1 MSATYEP
8 MIAPFVGPHKVVGRS
23 HTSLWGTVG
32 PNRVVG
38 QPYVFSATPM
48 PWPSIQGRRPNVL
61 RTQHGLHAD
70 DDDHQQDTKTAGGII
85 LGGMA
90 LLAAYVLM
98 K

>member
-1 MSATYEP
+1 MVTYEP
-8 MIAPFVGPHKVVGRS
+8 MEAPFIGPHKIVGRE
-23 HTSLWGTVG
+23 HTSLWGTASPRYVI
-32 PNRVVG
+32 G

-48 PWPSIQGRRPNVL
+48 PWPSIQGRGPNQL
-61 RTQHGLHAD
+61 RVQHGLSAD
-70 DDDHQQDTKTAGGII
+70 EDHQQDTKISGGII